1 MSVGMLMLRVVVG
14 LLFMGHGAQK
24 LFGWFGG
31 GGREG
36 TAGFLASLG
45 YRSPRLM
52 SLVGGITEGLGGLL
66 IAFGLFTPVGSALIV
81 GMMVSAILVV
91 HLPNGVW
98 NQNGGIELPLVNIM
112 AATAIA
118 FRPGRY
124 SLDSAF
130 GIGLNGRLFGVLAL
144 SVGLLGA
151 VVVTVTMR
159 RAPEAVTAEY
169 PAAEKPEK
177 PSRAA

>member
-1 MSVGMLMLRVVVG
+1 MSIGMLMLRIVVG

-31 GGREG
+31 GGQEG
-36 TAGFLASLG
+36 TAGYLSTLG
-45 YRSPRLM
+45 YRRPRLM
-52 SLVGGITEGLGGLL
+52 ALVGGLTEALGGLL
-66 IAFGLFTPVGSALIV
+66 IALGLFTPVGSALIV

-98 NQNGGIELPLVNIM
+98 NQNGGLELPLVNIM
-112 AATAIA
+112 VATAIA

-130 GIGLNGRLFGVLAL
+130 GFGWNGRLFGVLAL
-144 SVGLLGA
+144 SVGLLAA
-151 VVVTVTMR
+151 VVVTVAMR
-159 RAPEAVTAEY
+159 RAPEAATAEY
-169 PAAEKPEK
+169 PAAEKP
-177 PSRAA
+177 SRAA